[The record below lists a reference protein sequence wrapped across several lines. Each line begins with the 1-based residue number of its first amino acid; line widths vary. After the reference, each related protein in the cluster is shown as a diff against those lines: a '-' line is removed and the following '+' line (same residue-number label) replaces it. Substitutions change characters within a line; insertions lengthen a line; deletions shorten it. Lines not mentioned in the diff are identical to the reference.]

1 MANARIY
8 GRKSVCIPN
17 READMRR
24 RNNAFWKGRE
34 YALNYQDRF
43 EAKQERQLRKMKEE
57 SYGK

>member
-1 MANARIY
+1 MANTRIY

-43 EAKQERQLRKMKEE
+43 EAKQERQLRKTKEE
-57 SYGK
+57 NYAK

>member
-1 MANARIY
+1 MAKAKMY
-8 GRKSVCIPN
+8 GSKSICVPN

-24 RNNAFWKGRE
+24 RNNAFRKGRE

-43 EAKQERQLRKMKEE
+43 EAKQERQLRKRKEE